1 MYIENAE
8 LYFVYTA
15 RNCVKMFYLP
25 YINFLK
31 VNQTYSTD
39 DFYMKECMF

>member
-1 MYIENAE
+1 MYIENVE
-8 LYFVYTA
+8 LYFVYIV
-15 RNCVKMFYLP
+15 RNCVKMFYLF

-31 VNQTYSTD
+31 VNQIYSID